1 MGNKLKLQVC
11 FHMLLCSV
19 LMYSFIYSFFFDKYI
34 YFFCSVLIYMMHIP
48 YQLYKYSFVNEE
60 EVVKAVFTV
69 KSQAFIQVTGSFL
82 AIK

>member
-1 MGNKLKLQVC
+1 
-11 FHMLLCSV
+11 
-19 LMYSFIYSFFFDKYI
+19 
-34 YFFCSVLIYMMHIP
+34 MMHIP
-48 YQLYKYSFVNEE
+48 YQLYKYLFVNEE